1 MGSGMCS
8 LARPGHPRSWFFFPL
23 ALTRLEVH
31 PRSLVTDGGTG
42 EPGPTPALSLCDF
55 SLLLK
60 NERVR
65 PDRFI
70 FSLKNSLGQGGPQ
83 ATAWM
88 IFG

>member
-8 LARPGHPRSWFFFPL
+8 LARPGHPRSLVFFPL

-31 PRSLVTDGGTG
+31 PRSLVTDGGQ
-42 EPGPTPALSLCDF
+42 ESLWPTPALSLCDF

-70 FSLKNSLGQGGPQ
+70 FSLKNALWERGGPQ
-83 ATAWM
+83 ATA
-88 IFG
+88 